1 MENELTTE
9 ELGQI
14 IRAARVLSTDFSEE
28 QIQSL
33 SYGWQRLADSGFLDA
48 VWGMT
53 RLQQEQGTSCS
64 EALDANKEL
73 LQKME
78 SLESKLAVLKEKV
91 AQEHNK
97 HSEAVKV
104 NQHLASKINAV
115 KRELQATQTA
125 IQKEQEQLSS
135 FQEKAEKEKSRI
147 EKELERCKK
156 NAGITAEEIA
166 AAGQLKVGVEKS
178 GFSLETILGLA
189 GEFASY
195 QDARDRLA
203 EALKTGQTLTE
214 YISTLEQKSE
224 EKKNDIAAEI
234 EQLVS
239 QRNSKQSRVDDLQ
252 KTCHKLEI
260 SLAQFNADVDEEQ
273 ELRQFYVRYSPF
285 IDLLEYL
292 MSWDSLYS
300 WRCDNPMCAP
310 YAGIT
315 RFLTNRPVRKC
326 PNCGQSIIKL
336 DPEPSSS

>member
-1 MENELTTE
+1 METEITTE

-14 IRAARVLSTDFSEE
+14 VRAARVLSTDFDEE

-33 SYGWQRLADSGFLDA
+33 SYAWQRLADSGFLDA

-53 RLQQEQGTSCS
+53 RLQREQGTSCS

-73 LQKME
+73 LKKME

-91 AQEHNK
+91 AQEDNK
-97 HSEAVKV
+97 HNEATRVH
-104 NQHLASKINAV
+104 QQLLGKIAAAKN
-115 KRELQATQTA
+115 EHDLTQTA
-125 IQKEQEQLSS
+125 IRKEQEQLSS
-135 FQEKAEKEKSRI
+135 FQERVENEKKRI

-156 NAGITAEEIA
+156 NAGITAKEIA
-166 AAGQLKVGVEKS
+166 AAGQLKAEVEKS
-178 GFSLETILGLA
+178 GFNLEMMLGLA

-195 QDARDRLA
+195 QDAGDRLA

-214 YISTLEQKSE
+214 YISTLEKKSE
-224 EKKNDIAAEI
+224 EKKRDIAAEI
-234 EQLVS
+234 AQLVS
-239 QRNSKQSRVDDLQ
+239 QRNSKQSRVEELQ
-252 KTCHKLEI
+252 KNCHKLEI
-260 SLAQFNADVDEEQ
+260 SLAQFNADVEEEQ

-292 MSWDSLYS
+292 MSWNSLYS

-315 RFLTNRPVRKC
+315 RFLTNRPASKC
-326 PNCGQSIIKL
+326 PYCGLSMIKL